1 MITYDDV
8 VAYANKIGISFTR
21 GDVEEILEWA
31 HDDKQT
37 DVRWT
42 VWEYLD
48 MYEGISHTRDL
59 EFWPNG
65 DDDDEDDT
73 STDQD

>member
-1 MITYDDV
+1 MIKYDDV
-8 VAYANKIGISFTR
+8 VKYASKLGISFTR

>member
-1 MITYDDV
+1 MTINRKAVLDYAEKLGIDFDPADV
-8 VAYANKIGISFTR
+8 
-21 GDVEEILEWA
+21 DEILEWA
-31 HDDKQT
+31 HDDQQT
-37 DVRWT
+37 DVRRT

-65 DDDDEDDT
+65 DDDND
-73 STDQD
+73 